1 MNLPRY
7 ARVLLAIGS
16 GVALG
21 LGFPNYNLYLFAWI
35 AIGMLV
41 LASCGAPLK
50 EAPLYGFLHGQVFYP
65 VCLPWVDTV
74 MRQYGNIDPWIAGAF
89 VALIGFVGG
98 LICMMFSTGVAL
110 ASKKSNLRACLLAPF
125 LWTALEFFRTNIPI
139 IGSSWD
145 LSGYPAARSMALLQI
160 TAVTGIYGLCFL
172 IAAYGSLL
180 AYAWMQFAEQ
190 KRLSAGGNAA
200 APGRAG
206 LQSRMKVAKTEGALA
221 SEASPVGSRR
231 SFSAWQLAAVVT
243 VVLVVVALVG
253 PYLIPSAKPHY
264 IAHLVQT
271 NFPQSESY
279 PADWLEVHA
288 ADLNQLERISVE
300 AARRVPGIIIWPEV
314 PAPFSFTEPPF
325 AQRAER
331 VARDAGNYF
340 LVGVVDWKVDPS
352 GKWLASNS
360 AVLLNPA
367 GQRVYSYA
375 KIHLL
380 PFGEYV
386 PLRGWLTFAKKLT
399 ADISDFTPGTEFS
412 IGQLPQGKFGT
423 FICYEAIFPSEV
435 RHFTSNGAQLLVTIS
450 NDGWFGRS
458 SAPEQHMAMA
468 RVRAV
473 ENRRWLLRDTNNGY
487 TESIDPYGRTAA
499 QLQLDVRGQLDAP
512 YDFRNDITPYVRF
525 GDWFS
530 WLCIIVTIVLLGMAI
545 TKPMPQ
551 TKSDTPRKIN

>member
-21 LGFPNYNLYLFAWI
+21 LSFPNYNLYLLAWI
-35 AIGMLV
+35 AMGMLV
-41 LASCGAPLK
+41 LASAGAPLK

-74 MRQYGNIDPWIAGAF
+74 MRQYGNIDPWIAAGF
-89 VALIGFVGG
+89 VGLIGFIGG
-98 LICMMFSTGVAL
+98 LICTIFSTGVAL
-110 ASKKSNLRACLLAPF
+110 ASKKSKLLACLLAPF
-125 LWTALEFFRTNIPI
+125 LWTALEYFRTNVPI

-160 TAVTGIYGLCFL
+160 TSVTGIYGLCFL
-172 IAAYGSLL
+172 IATYGALV
-180 AYAWMQFAEQ
+180 AYAVLANTRRVW
-190 KRLSAGGNAA
+190 GVAA
-200 APGRAG
+200 IAT
-206 LQSRMKVAKTEGALA
+206 L
-221 SEASPVGSRR
+221 
-231 SFSAWQLAAVVT
+231 
-243 VVLVVVALVG
+243 VLVVVSVG
-253 PYLIPSAKPHY
+253 GAYLIPQSAPHY
-264 IAHLVQT
+264 VAHLVQT

-279 PADWLEVHA
+279 PSDWLQIHA
-288 ADLNQLERISVE
+288 GELDELERISVD
-300 AARRVPGIIIWPEV
+300 AARSAAGIVIWPEV
-314 PAPFSFTEPPF
+314 PAPFSFTEAPF

-331 VARDAGNYF
+331 IAQEAGNYF
-340 LVGVVDWKVDPS
+340 LVGVLDWKQDPS
-352 GKWLASNS
+352 GKWLAYNS
-360 AVLLNPA
+360 AVLLNPE
-367 GQRVYSYA
+367 GQRVYSYN

-386 PLRGWLTFAKKLT
+386 PLRGWLTFAKRLT
-399 ADISDFTPGTEFS
+399 ADISDFTPGS
-412 IGQLPQGKFGT
+412 QYNIAQVPQGTFGT

-435 RHFTSNGAQLLVTIS
+435 RRFTAGGAQLLITIS

-458 SAPEQHMAMA
+458 SAAEQHMAMA

-499 QLQLDVRGQLDAP
+499 QFPLDIRGQLDAP
-512 YDFRNDITPYVRF
+512 YDFRSDMTLYARF

-530 WLCIIVTIVLLGMAI
+530 WLCVIVTIAILGLALKPRVSQPVLRAEN
-545 TKPMPQ
+545 PV
-551 TKSDTPRKIN
+551 R

>member
-16 GVALG
+16 GLALG
-21 LGFPNYNLYLFAWI
+21 LSFPNYNLYLLAWI
-35 AIGMLV
+35 AMGMLV
-41 LASCGAPLK
+41 LASAGAPLK

-74 MRQYGNIDPWIAGAF
+74 MRQYGNIDPLISAAF
-89 VALIGFVGG
+89 VGMIGFIGG
-98 LICMMFSTGVAL
+98 LICMVFSTGVAL
-110 ASKKSNLRACLLAPF
+110 ASRKSKLLACALAPF
-125 LWTALEFFRTNIPI
+125 LWTTLEYFRTNIPI

-160 TAVTGIYGLCFL
+160 TSVTGIYGLCFL

-180 AYAWMQFAEQ
+180 AYAILQFAER
-190 KRLSAGGNAA
+190 KHSLRDRSLSSGVGRILPAWKVAAIVTVLLLLVALIGPPLIPTA
-200 APGRAG
+200 APRY
-206 LQSRMKVAKTEGALA
+206 V
-221 SEASPVGSRR
+221 
-231 SFSAWQLAAVVT
+231 
-243 VVLVVVALVG
+243 
-253 PYLIPSAKPHY
+253 
-264 IAHLVQT
+264 AHLVQT

-279 PADWLEVHA
+279 PPDWLQVHSA
-288 ADLNQLERISVE
+288 ELDQLEHISVD
-300 AARRVPGIIIWPEV
+300 AAHQIPGIIIWPEV
-314 PAPFSFTEPPF
+314 PAPFSFLEQPF
-325 AQRAER
+325 ADRAKLI
-331 VARDAGNYF
+331 AQDSGNYF
-340 LVGVVDWKVDPS
+340 LVGVVDWKRTPE

-360 AVLLNPA
+360 AVLLNPQ
-367 GQRVYSYA
+367 GQRVFGYD

-399 ADISDFTPGTEFS
+399 ADISDFTPGSTY
-412 IGQLPQGKFGT
+412 GVAQLPQGKFGV

-435 RHFTSNGAQLLVTIS
+435 RQFTANGAQLLVTIS

-499 QLQLDVRGQLDAP
+499 QLALDIRGELDAP
-512 YDFRNDITPYVRF
+512 YDFRSDLTPYAKF

-530 WLCIIVTIVLLGMAI
+530 WLCIAVTIVLLALSFVGRR
-545 TKPMPQ
+545 T
-551 TKSDTPRKIN
+551 S